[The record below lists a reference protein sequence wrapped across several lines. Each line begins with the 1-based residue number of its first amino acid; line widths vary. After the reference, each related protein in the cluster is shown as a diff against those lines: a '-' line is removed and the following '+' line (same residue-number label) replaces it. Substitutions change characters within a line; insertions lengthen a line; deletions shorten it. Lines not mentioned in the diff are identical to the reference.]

1 MQFLQLMTNNNSN
14 YKKMRSKILTWAPFV
29 QKHEKK
35 KKKKK
40 DSDMRNWCY
49 SALYFSG
56 EFLTTVYTTFKN
68 FPISPLIEKHCM
80 QCNAYTLKL
89 TCTVNL
95 SRVSHFTIQVTLLLN
110 NTKFFNVTLNILL
123 NSIESSSQV
132 TNKVAATLLLK
143 AILTENINCQN
154 INWKY

>member
-1 MQFLQLMTNNNSN
+1 
-14 YKKMRSKILTWAPFV
+14 
-29 QKHEKK
+29 
-35 KKKKK
+35 
-40 DSDMRNWCY
+40 
-49 SALYFSG
+49 
-56 EFLTTVYTTFKN
+56 
-68 FPISPLIEKHCM
+68 M

-110 NTKFFNVTLNILL
+110 NTKSFNVTLNILL

>member
-1 MQFLQLMTNNNSN
+1 MQFLQFMTNNNSN

-35 KKKKK
+35 KKKKIRTWEI
-40 DSDMRNWCY
+40 DVT

-56 EFLTTVYTTFKN
+56 EFLTTVDTTFKN
-68 FPISPLIEKHCM
+68 FPISPIIEKHCM

-89 TCTVNL
+89 TGTVNL
-95 SRVSHFTIQVTLLLN
+95 SRVSLFTIQVTLLLI

-143 AILTENINCQN
+143 AG
-154 INWKY
+154 KYSDSQGSQYCFS